1 MPGLDQGASLAGLV
15 GSVARTARE
24 IGSIDAEIGAIKV
37 RMQYREEG
45 RVAAPTD
52 HSQQFRDEKRMY
64 DAQRRREDLLGNFAH
79 EIEGRNLPAEVLD
92 ALREA
97 GLYAG

>member
-1 MPGLDQGASLAGLV
+1 MSGLDQGAGLAGLV

-24 IGSIDAEIGAIKV
+24 IGMIDAEIGAIKT

-52 HSQQFRDEKRMY
+52 HSQQFRDEKRLY
-64 DAQRRREDLLGNFAH
+64 DAQRRREDLLGKFAH
-79 EIEGRNLPAEVLD
+79 EIEGQDLPADVLD

-97 GLYAG
+97 SLFAG